1 MPLSGDRTVDF
12 VYRVQEKEKGK
23 TVRDVLRNRYR
34 FSRRFFRRLK
44 ESGGVTVNGRSAFL
58 TARVEEGDLLQ
69 VKLPEE
75 RTDIPPQPVS
85 FTVVHEDEDLVV
97 IDKPP
102 GLVVHPTK
110 DYREHTLANGLVYR
124 WTARGEAH
132 AVHPVTRLDKDT
144 SGLLVIAKHA
154 YAHDFLAGQ
163 MARRRYLRGYL
174 AVVHGEVPEE
184 TGVIDAPIARCP
196 DRPARRCVMEG
207 GAPAITRFSV
217 LERFPG
223 ATLLRLFL
231 ETGRTH
237 QIRVHLAH
245 RGHPIIGDP
254 MYAEGWESRGMERQ
268 ALHAAF
274 LQLTHPRDR
283 RERSWESP
291 LPPDIRR
298 LVQRLREGGKAH

>member
-44 ESGGVTVNGRSAFL
+44 ESGGVTVNGRPAFL

-124 WTARGEAH
+124 CTARGEAH

-154 YAHDFLAGQ
+154 YAHDFLAAQ

-207 GAPAITRFSV
+207 GAPA
-217 LERFPG
+217 
-223 ATLLRLFL
+223 
-231 ETGRTH
+231 
-237 QIRVHLAH
+237 
-245 RGHPIIGDP
+245 
-254 MYAEGWESRGMERQ
+254 
-268 ALHAAF
+268 
-274 LQLTHPRDR
+274 
-283 RERSWESP
+283 
-291 LPPDIRR
+291 
-298 LVQRLREGGKAH
+298 

>member
-1 MPLSGDRTVDF
+1 MPLNRDGTADF
-12 VYRVQEKEKGK
+12 VHRVQEDEAGK
-23 TVRDVLRNRYR
+23 MVRDVLRNRYR

-44 ESGGVTVNGRSAFL
+44 EFGGVTVNGRPTFL
-58 TARVEEGDLLQ
+58 TARVEEGDLLRIR
-69 VKLPEE
+69 LPEE
-75 RTDIPPQPVS
+75 RTDIPPQPVT

-110 DYREHTLANGLVYR
+110 DYRDFTLANGLVYR
-124 WTARGEAH
+124 WMERGETH

-163 MARRRYLRGYL
+163 MARRRYRRGYL
-174 AVVHGEVPEE
+174 AVVHGEVREE
-184 TGVIDAPIARCP
+184 AGVIDAPIARCP
-196 DRPARRCVMEG
+196 DRPSHRCVMEG

-217 LERFPG
+217 MERLPG

-231 ETGRTH
+231 DTGRTH

-254 MYAEGWESRGMERQ
+254 MYAEGLDSWGIDRQ

-274 LQLTHPRDR
+274 LQLTHPRER
-283 RERSWESP
+283 RQRSWESP
-291 LPPDIRR
+291 LPSDIQGLIRR
-298 LVQRLREGGKAH
+298 LRKKERS

>member
-1 MPLSGDRTVDF
+1 VPVNRDESADF
-12 VYRVQEKEKGK
+12 FHRVLEKESGK

-34 FSRRFFRRLK
+34 FSRRLFRRLK
-44 ESGGVTVNGRSAFL
+44 ESGRVTLNGRPVLLAD
-58 TARVEEGDLLQ
+58 RVEEGDLIG

-85 FTVVHEDEDLVV
+85 FTVVHEDADLVV
-97 IDKPP
+97 VDKPP

-110 DYREHTLANGLVYR
+110 DYREYTLANGLVHR
-124 WTARGEAH
+124 WTERGETH

-163 MARRRYLRGYL
+163 MSRRRYRRGYL

-184 TGVIDAPIARCP
+184 EGVIDAPIARCP
-196 DRPARRCVMEG
+196 ERPSRRCVMEG
-207 GAPAITRFSV
+207 GARAITRFAV
-217 LERFPG
+217 VERLPG

-231 ETGRTH
+231 DTGRTH

-254 MYAEGWESRGMERQ
+254 MYAEGWDTRGIGRQ
-268 ALHAAF
+268 ALHSAF
-274 LQLTHPRDR
+274 LQLIHPRDGR
-283 RERSWESP
+283 KRSWESP
-291 LPPDIRR
+291 LPPDIRELIRR
-298 LVQRLREGGKAH
+298 LKGGG

>member
-1 MPLSGDRTVDF
+1 MSRDETADF
-12 VYRVQEKEKGK
+12 VHRVLERESGR

-34 FSRRFFRRLK
+34 FSRRLFRRLK
-44 ESGGVTVNGRSAFL
+44 ESGGVTVNGRTVWL
-58 TARVEEGDLLQ
+58 GDRVEAGDLLE

-85 FTVVHEDEDLVV
+85 FAVVHEDEDLVV
-97 IDKPP
+97 VDKPP

-110 DYREHTLANGLVYR
+110 DYREYTLANGLVHR
-124 WTARGEAH
+124 WTERGEAH
-132 AVHPVTRLDKDT
+132 GIHPVTRLDKDT
-144 SGLLVIAKHA
+144 SGLMVIAKHA

-163 MARRRYLRGYL
+163 MSRRRYMRGYL
-174 AVVHGEVPEE
+174 AVVHGEVHEE

-196 DRPARRCVMEG
+196 ERPSRRCVMEG
-207 GAPAITRFSV
+207 GAPAVTRFSV
-217 LERFPG
+217 VERLPG

-231 ETGRTH
+231 DTGRTH

-254 MYAEGWESRGMERQ
+254 MYAEGWNTWGIGRQ
-268 ALHAAF
+268 ALHSAF
-274 LQLTHPRDR
+274 LQLIHPRDG

-291 LPPDIRR
+291 LPPDIQGLIRR
-298 LVQRLREGGKAH
+298 LKGEGKRQK